1 MDSGIVNTIASAM
14 TQSSLPT
21 MPNVYREDGTTER
34 AVKTQ
39 LHGYNTGLNTA
50 FSDNELVIKTLGD

>member
-21 MPNVYREDGTTER
+21 MPNVYRADGTTQR

-39 LHGYNTGLNTA
+39 LVIIQALTRL
-50 FSDNELVIKTLGD
+50 LVTMNL